1 MGQRIEVKPK
11 PKPSGIPS
19 LGGTAL
25 YLLDRALMIVAVAVG
40 FSVVYL
46 LQAVISGAAGAFPNA
61 PSGTPL
67 SPAEQER
74 LLHGLRLAAA
84 VFMGGMWTITIVSIF
99 RFREN
104 DVAGYVGGLGGL
116 LCYFALPWLVRS
128 ALMNRNQNPSA
139 ASDLMLASFGA
150 TGKVLLLTTIVYFA
164 GKMVLRLAT
173 HIGKPGARPAPVIL
187 DSDAGEHKPV
197 MPTEKT
203 APRRSLLRQC
213 WELSMCRD
221 SLRENCPS
229 YKLGVTCWKRGTGC
243 QCDPALAQRLIEE
256 LEFKLRGDLSEK
268 ERTARERMKE
278 QLAYRIAEH
287 QGSSYCHQCAVY
299 NEHQFYKYKSFFWL
313 AYPITAAL
321 VFLLLPFIHKAYRW
335 IDTTLSGL
343 LASLQMLPTSDEA
356 LRPFVHTVY
365 NFNAEI
371 IFIISTALIIA
382 AYLLDLMD
390 YAVFKAKI

>member
-1 MGQRIEVKPK
+1 MGQRIEVKRKQK
-11 PKPSGIPS
+11 PRGIPS
-19 LGGTAL
+19 LGGAAL
-25 YLLDRALMIVAVAVG
+25 YLLDRVLMVVAVAVG
-40 FSVVYL
+40 ISVIYL
-46 LQAVISGAAGAFPNA
+46 LQALISGAVGAFPNSRA
-61 PSGTPL
+61 GTPF
-67 SPAEQER
+67 SPAEQEQ

-84 VFMGGMWTITIVSIF
+84 VFMGGMWGITIVSIF

-128 ALMNRNQNPSA
+128 ALMNRNQNPNL
-139 ASDLMLASFGA
+139 ASDLLLASFGA

-164 GKMVLRLAT
+164 AKTMLRLAT
-173 HIGKPGARPAPVIL
+173 RVGKPAIPAAPVLL
-187 DSDAGEHKPV
+187 DSDEAERKLAKPAA
-197 MPTEKT
+197 K
-203 APRRSLLRQC
+203 APRRSLLRKC
-213 WELSMCRD
+213 WELSLCRG

-229 YKLGVTCWKRGTGC
+229 FKLGMTCWKRGTGC
-243 QCDPALAQRLIEE
+243 QCDPVLAQRLIEE
-256 LEFKLRGDLSEK
+256 LEFKLHGDMSEK

-278 QLAYRIAEH
+278 QLSYRMSQH
-287 QGSSYCHQCAVY
+287 QGGSYCHQCAVY

-321 VFLLLPFIHKAYRW
+321 VFALLPVIHRAYRW
-335 IDTTLSGL
+335 MDVTLSGM

-365 NFNAEI
+365 TVNAEI
-371 IFIISTALIIA
+371 IFIISAALIIA
-382 AYLLDLMD
+382 AYLLDLVD